1 MPDHTARPLAVDQR
15 VEYGALFSGRCAEPL
30 DRRRAFRP
38 NEEIEAV
45 HWWDLHEALPG
56 CLNPLDA
63 WLTRIPPP
71 L

>member
-1 MPDHTARPLAVDQR
+1 
-15 VEYGALFSGRCAEPL
+15 LFSGRCAEPL
-30 DRRRAFRP
+30 AFRP

-56 CLNPLDA
+56 RLNPLDA